1 MEPTITAETD
11 LERALLADPRL
22 SAGLAWGA
30 PRDGHPE
37 GTVAQHVAAMLAR
50 IPRDDRLRE
59 DLRFLALVHDSF
71 KREVRPGERWS
82 PDNDHATLARR
93 FAEVHTS
100 DERLLTTLE
109 LHDEPYWIWRNAG
122 APKEAL
128 QPLFGRLPDAE
139 LYARFVELDAATDG
153 KDLTFLWW
161 FRRELALARALPSR
175 VPAGLAAPAAAGEE
189 IIYVKAF
196 AVDPRQQADVARAAA
211 EVVAERPAGLP
222 GEGEVLTSD
231 DGHRVLLTW
240 RWRGSRSE
248 LLDRDR
254 DFVREALAAHPVF
267 ATALAAEARIFRPA
281 RASERTGEPAFTRGL
296 SRLDPTDGLMVRDA
310 ALGEAELMTDT
321 RTNTADA
328 RSAAASPDT
337 DGTVEIRPLERDDRE
352 RLAAAFA
359 GLGEETRRRRFLSS
373 ANRLS
378 ERDLD
383 ALTGIDHHGHEALAA
398 VDPRTGRI
406 VGIARYIRLP
416 REPHVA
422 EVAVAVD
429 DGWQRRGIGRRLL
442 TELADRARAEG
453 VTHLTA
459 YVGSDNGPV
468 RGWIARLGG
477 VAVARD
483 GDAILY
489 RVSLDRASDRRAAA

>member
-1 MEPTITAETD
+1 MPPPITAETD

-22 SAGLAWGA
+22 RAGLAWGA
-30 PRDGHPE
+30 PREGHPE
-37 GTVAQHVAAMLAR
+37 GTVAEHVAAMLAR
-50 IPRDDRLRE
+50 IPRDDRLRA
-59 DLRFLALVHDSF
+59 DLRFVALLHDSF
-71 KREVRPGERWS
+71 KREVRAHERWS

-93 FAEVHTS
+93 FAEAHTS
-100 DERLLTTLE
+100 EERLLTTLA

-122 APKEAL
+122 APKQAL
-128 QPLFGRLPDAE
+128 QPLLGRLPDIE
-139 LYARFVELDAATDG
+139 LFARFVELDAATDG

-161 FRRELALARALPSR
+161 FRRELALARSLPSHA
-175 VPAGLAAPAAAGEE
+175 PAGLGAPAAAGDDVV
-189 IIYVKAF
+189 YVKAF

-222 GEGEVLTSD
+222 GEGEVFTSD
-231 DGHRVLLTW
+231 DGKRVLLVW
-240 RWRGSRSE
+240 RWTGPRSE
-248 LLDRDR
+248 LLDRDG
-254 DFVREALAAHPVF
+254 DFVREALAAHPVL
-267 ATALAAEARIFRPA
+267 ATARAAEARIFRPVA
-281 RASERTGEPAFTRGL
+281 PAERTGAPAFARGL
-296 SRLDPTDGLMVRDA
+296 SRLDPRDGLMVRDA
-310 ALGEAELMTDT
+310 ALGEAELMTET
-321 RTNTADA
+321 RTSTADA
-328 RSAAASPDT
+328 GSTTASPDT

-359 GLGEETRRRRFLSS
+359 ALGEETRRRRFLSS
-373 ANRLS
+373 ASRLS

-398 VDPRTGRI
+398 VEPHTGQI

-416 REPHVA
+416 NEPHAA

-442 TELADRARAEG
+442 TKLADRARAEG

-477 VAVARD
+477 VAVAQD

-489 RVSLDRASDRRAAA
+489 SVPLDPASDDRAAA